1 MEDQKPEEY
10 KPVLDLVK
18 EQMEK
23 LDTIMAK
30 FQGLPEVQEKLRSA
44 KSALQENEQEIMSLI
59 DAKSFDEV
67 ISFAKELGKTIV
79 VTRGEKGAIAVNGND
94 NRI

>member
-30 FQGLPEVQEKLRSA
+30 FQQLPDVQEKLRSA
-44 KSALQENEQEIMSLI
+44 KSALQENEEEIMSYYDLT
-59 DAKSFDEV
+59 DLDKRN
-67 ISFAKELGKTIV
+67 L
-79 VTRGEKGAIAVNGND
+79 N
-94 NRI
+94 

>member
-30 FQGLPEVQEKLRSA
+30 FQQLPDVQEKLRSA
-44 KSALQENEQEIMSLI
+44 KSALQENEQEIMSYYDLT
-59 DAKSFDEV
+59 DLDKRN
-67 ISFAKELGKTIV
+67 L
-79 VTRGEKGAIAVNGND
+79 N
-94 NRI
+94 

>member
-1 MEDQKPEEY
+1 MEDQKPEDY

-44 KSALQENEQEIMSLI
+44 KSALQENEQEIMSYYDLT
-59 DAKSFDEV
+59 DLDKRN
-67 ISFAKELGKTIV
+67 L
-79 VTRGEKGAIAVNGND
+79 N
-94 NRI
+94 